1 MIYTLDLPLKALS
14 INTHSSNKSLGSD
27 THKSSDCKHIQATQ
41 FSDQI
46 PRTYSVTN
54 FRQMSQQYFLP
65 ERMALN
71 VEQTHQHFEDGFTQR
86 NKRRN
91 HHHNTSFRERCTGP
105 VKLHINQERECLE
118 SRWTCSGT
126 CHSRSVRYPHKHQRT
141 DTSTPPAAC
150 LSRLD
155 LVFQHRITRTREQK
169 RR

>member
-1 MIYTLDLPLKALS
+1 
-14 INTHSSNKSLGSD
+14 
-27 THKSSDCKHIQATQ
+27 
-41 FSDQI
+41 
-46 PRTYSVTN
+46 
-54 FRQMSQQYFLP
+54 MSQQYFLP
-65 ERMALN
+65 ERMALD

-86 NKRRN
+86 NKKRN

-141 DTSTPPAAC
+141 DTSTPPTAC

-169 RR
+169 REEISFFNDIIINFCVGSSHYTAWTRFLFSMTSL

>member
-1 MIYTLDLPLKALS
+1 MIYTIDLPLKALS
-14 INTHSSNKSLGSD
+14 INTHSSNRSGYTLKQQVPRIGYTQVPRIVNTFRPHSSRI
-27 THKSSDCKHIQATQ
+27 SPSDCKHIQATQ

-46 PRTYSVTN
+46 PRIYSVTN

-126 CHSRSVRYPHKHQRT
+126 CHSRSVHKYTAIYDYP
-141 DTSTPPAAC
+141 DSG
-150 LSRLD
+150 
-155 LVFQHRITRTREQK
+155 
-169 RR
+169 